1 MANPIAAYRARPPLV
16 REALI
21 ALIALIVGIT
31 LLPLAV
37 YYTGVEILGPYSE
50 GGLWRFWGDFF
61 KGLARGGLS
70 WWLIALGPYA
80 LLLFARA
87 TRTAFRLTA
96 R

>member
-1 MANPIAAYRARPPLV
+1 MANPIATYRAQSPVV

-21 ALIALIVGIT
+21 ALIALIVGVT
-31 LLPLAV
+31 LLPVAV
-37 YYTGVEILGPYSE
+37 YYTGVETLGPYTG

-61 KGLARGGLS
+61 KGLAQGGLS

-80 LLLFARA
+80 LLLFARGA
-87 TRTAFRLTA
+87 RAAFRLTA

>member
-1 MANPIAAYRARPPLV
+1 MTSPIAAYRARSPLA
-16 REALI
+16 REALL
-21 ALIALIVGIT
+21 ALIALIVGVT

-80 LLLFARA
+80 LLLFARGA
-87 TRTAFRLTA
+87 RGALRWTA